1 MAHATVSIRD
11 GSHPSAWSR
20 TRYPELL
27 RFGLADH
34 KSQTIAR
41 LKDLPL
47 AGFLQLHGAEKQVG
61 VAPDGS
67 PVLTRDIGSQEIYA
81 LSVKWP

>member
-1 MAHATVSIRD
+1 LE
-11 GSHPSAWSR
+11 PNP
-20 TRYPELL
+20 RYPELL